1 MYIYIY
7 IEKDINTYKQ
17 GYRGGH
23 IRREKETNPVK
34 TQRQERQAKTFA
46 VAAAHTI
53 DLMLEDIGK
62 SPLVD
67 QTIVKGR
74 AVTVF
79 LYAHTRVLALMRKF
93 LGKDLVWSC
102 ITRFATAYLNLKS
115 LQDNKKEL
123 QKLFRGSA

>member
-1 MYIYIY
+1 
-7 IEKDINTYKQ
+7 
-17 GYRGGH
+17 GGH

-93 LGKDLVWSC
+93 LVVLYYQVCNSISKFEELAGQQERIAEAVQGICVMLPLAM
-102 ITRFATAYLNLKS
+102 TPFLGM
-115 LQDNKKEL
+115 LQE
-123 QKLFRGSA
+123 